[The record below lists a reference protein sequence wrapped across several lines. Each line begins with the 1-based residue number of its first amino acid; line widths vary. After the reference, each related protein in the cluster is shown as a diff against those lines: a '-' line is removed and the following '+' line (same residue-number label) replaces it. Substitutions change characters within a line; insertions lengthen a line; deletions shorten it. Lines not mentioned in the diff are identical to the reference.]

1 VLKPPAG
8 SNANKEAKNFAC
20 DAEKGLTGMVGA
32 VLKAPVDVTYNMAR
46 GFHNLPK
53 SYGDRMVRRLDP
65 ITGCGSGFK
74 AAGKVDFI
82 LTLNIEN
89 WILTETAIWSGDVG
103 WSLWARDA
111 AG

>member
-1 VLKPPAG
+1 
-8 SNANKEAKNFAC
+8 
-20 DAEKGLTGMVGA
+20 MVGA

-53 SYGDRMVRRLDP
+53 AYGDRMIRRLDP

-74 AAGKVDFI
+74 AAGKVSLSLLIDKR
-82 LTLNIEN
+82 
-89 WILTETAIWSGDVG
+89 ILTEAAIWGGNVG
-103 WSLWARDA
+103 RSLWARHA

>member
-1 VLKPPAG
+1 
-8 SNANKEAKNFAC
+8 
-20 DAEKGLTGMVGA
+20 
-32 VLKAPVDVTYNMAR
+32 
-46 GFHNLPK
+46 
-53 SYGDRMVRRLDP
+53 MVRRLDP

-82 LTLNIEN
+82 LTLNIEK
-89 WILTETAIWSGDVG
+89 WILTETAIWSRNVG